1 MGRRIYAYDVKGV
14 LHCPNAILVR
24 NRECPPATWW
34 RPGRIM
40 RSCCGESAS
49 HFCGICA
56 TARNP
61 GSNMVRLVHVTTVPE
76 SLTFFQGQ
84 VGYLKARGVDVW
96 ALSSPGELLDQF
108 AAREGV
114 PVHGLEMP
122 RRITPLRDLATTA
135 RLWRWLRK
143 VRPDIVNA
151 HTPKGGLLGMVGAW
165 LARVPVRVYHMH
177 GLPLMTAT
185 GLKRR
190 LLRWAEKVSC
200 LLAHQVFCVSASLRE
215 AAVAEGLCR
224 PDKIT
229 VLHHGS
235 INGVAAETAFNPA
248 RVGGMVRAA
257 ARGRYGIPLD
267 AEVIG
272 FVGRVVRD
280 KGLVELV
287 EAWQTLRAERPEL
300 HLLVVGP
307 FEPQDP
313 LPPEVEKLLRT
324 DPRVHL
330 TGIELGHAAV
340 VHGDG
345 RGCAADVPRRVR
357 HRRHRGCRDGAAR
370 GRHRSARLRGRRSGQ
385 RDGNAGATARRGRA
399 DGGDPPL
406 PARPGAA
413 ASARPG
419 RAGMG
424 AAGVSAGGHLGS
436 ASTRSTRASYKCA
449 SARVDS

>member
-1 MGRRIYAYDVKGV
+1 
-14 LHCPNAILVR
+14 
-24 NRECPPATWW
+24 
-34 RPGRIM
+34 
-40 RSCCGESAS
+40 
-49 HFCGICA
+49 
-56 TARNP
+56 
-61 GSNMVRLVHVTTVPE
+61 MVRLVHVTTVPE

-108 AAREGV
+108 GAREGV

-215 AAVAEGLCR
+215 AAVAEGLCQ

-330 TGIELGHAAV
+330 TGMNWDTPPLYTAMDVVVLPTYREGFPIVPIEAAAMELPV
-340 VHGDG
+340 VATEVP
-345 RGCAADVPRRVR
+345 GCVDAVQDSVTGTLVPPRDAAALTEAIRLYLLDPELR
-357 HRRHRGCRDGAAR
+357 RRH
-370 GRHRSARLRGRRSGQ
+370 
-385 RDGNAGATARRGRA
+385 
-399 DGGDPPL
+399 
-406 PARPGAA
+406 
-413 ASARPG
+413 G
-419 RAGMG
+419 RAGRERVLREFRQEDIWEELY
-424 AAGVSAGGHLGS
+424 AEY
-436 ASTRSTRASYKCA
+436 TRLLQMRQRTR
-449 SARVDS
+449 

>member
-1 MGRRIYAYDVKGV
+1 
-14 LHCPNAILVR
+14 
-24 NRECPPATWW
+24 
-34 RPGRIM
+34 
-40 RSCCGESAS
+40 
-49 HFCGICA
+49 
-56 TARNP
+56 
-61 GSNMVRLVHVTTVPE
+61 MVRLVHVTTAPE
-76 SLTFFQGQ
+76 SLWFLQGQ

-108 AAREGV
+108 AAHAGV
-114 PVHGLEMP
+114 PVHDLEMP

-135 RLWRWLRK
+135 RLCRWLRK
-143 VRPDIVNA
+143 VRPDIVDA
-151 HTPKGGLLGMVGAW
+151 HTPKGGLLGMLGAW

-200 LLAHQVFCVSASLRE
+200 LLAHQVICVSASLRE
-215 AAVAEGLCR
+215 AAVAEGLCQ

-235 INGVAAETAFNPA
+235 IKGVAAETAFNPA
-248 RVGGMVRAA
+248 RLGGTARTA
-257 ARGRYGIPLD
+257 ARERYGIPLD

-272 FVGRVVRD
+272 FAGRVVRD

-300 HLLVVGP
+300 RLLVAGD

-330 TGIELGHAAV
+330 TGFVWDMPPLYAAMDVVVLPTYREGFGTVAIEAAAMELPMIATEV
-340 VHGDG
+340 PGCVDAVQDG
-345 RGCAADVPRRVR
+345 VTGTLVPPRDAATLTEAIRRYLLDPELR
-357 HRRHRGCRDGAAR
+357 RRH
-370 GRHRSARLRGRRSGQ
+370 
-385 RDGNAGATARRGRA
+385 
-399 DGGDPPL
+399 
-406 PARPGAA
+406 
-413 ASARPG
+413 G
-419 RAGMG
+419 RAGREW
-424 AAGVSAGGHLGS
+424 VLREFRPEDVWEEQYVEY
-436 ASTRSTRASYKCA
+436 TRLLQMRQ
-449 SARVDS
+449 RI

>member
-1 MGRRIYAYDVKGV
+1 
-14 LHCPNAILVR
+14 
-24 NRECPPATWW
+24 
-34 RPGRIM
+34 
-40 RSCCGESAS
+40 
-49 HFCGICA
+49 
-56 TARNP
+56 
-61 GSNMVRLVHVTTVPE
+61 MVRLVHVTTVPE
-76 SLTFFQGQ
+76 SLTFFHGQ

-165 LARVPVRVYHMH
+165 LARVPVRIYHMH
-177 GLPLMTAT
+177 GLPFMTAT

-190 LLRWAEKVSC
+190 LLRWAERVSC

-224 PDKIT
+224 PDKIA

-248 RVGGMVRAA
+248 RVGGTVRATE
-257 ARGRYGIPLD
+257 RGRYGIPLD

-330 TGIELGHAAV
+330 TGMNWDTPPLYTAMDVVVLPTYREGFGIVAIEAAAMELPV
-340 VHGDG
+340 VATEVP
-345 RGCAADVPRRVR
+345 GCVDAVQDSVTGTLVPPRDAAALTEAIRLYLLDPQLR
-357 HRRHRGCRDGAAR
+357 RRH
-370 GRHRSARLRGRRSGQ
+370 
-385 RDGNAGATARRGRA
+385 
-399 DGGDPPL
+399 
-406 PARPGAA
+406 
-413 ASARPG
+413 G
-419 RAGMG
+419 RAGRERVLREFRQEDIWEELY
-424 AAGVSAGGHLGS
+424 AEY
-436 ASTRSTRASYKCA
+436 TRLLQMRQRTR
-449 SARVDS
+449 